1 MTAEFRSV
9 QTRIWREDDWFQ
21 SLPTDARLLFIY
33 LFTNPSASIA
43 GIYRLPLRT
52 IEFESGIPT
61 DRIKELLAEFARVN
75 KVHYDSGV
83 VWVVRMRENQLPGKI
98 SDQVRKRLTKDIA
111 SIPDCPL
118 KIQYLR
124 HYGYCTDTVSIPFA
138 TDTDTDTH
146 TDTETHTEQA
156 ASGGGSNRYG
166 SRQARAAY
174 HTVEAQKLG
183 VDPETFRALVDK
195 LIDAAKLRT
204 LIEQGQ
210 NERKLTDAKDA
221 ALELVRM
228 AVTTP
233 DQVDTLIEA
242 YRAANDWRKTPPTP
256 QALSEYA
263 SQVADKLKP
272 KPTKRAWVLDANGNR
287 MKEVTV

>member
-21 SLPTDARLLFIY
+21 SLSTDARLLFIY

-52 IEFESGIPT
+52 IEFESGLT
-61 DRIKELLAEFARVN
+61 QQRIKELLAEFSAVN
-75 KVHYDSGV
+75 KVHFDSGV
-83 VWVVRMRENQLPGKI
+83 VWVVKMRENQLPGQI
-98 SDQVRKRLTKDIA
+98 SKQVATRLAKDIA

-118 KIQYLR
+118 KTRYLI

-138 TDTDTDTH
+138 TDTDTDTLTDTDTH
-146 TDTETHTEQA
+146 TDTP

-166 SRQARAAY
+166 SRQQRAAY
-174 HTVEAQKLG
+174 HTTEAKKLG
-183 VDPETFRALVDK
+183 VEPEAFRVIVDR
-195 LIDAAKLRT
+195 LIDAAGWRA
-204 LIEQGQ
+204 LIDAGQ
-210 NERKLTDAKDA
+210 NERKLTTAKDA

-233 DQVDTLIEA
+233 EQVDALIEA
-242 YRAANDWRKTPPTP
+242 YRAANDWRKTPPAP

-263 SQVADKLKP
+263 SQIADKLKP
-272 KPTKRAWVLDANGNR
+272 KPKRTAWIVDSNGNR
-287 MKEVTV
+287 LQEVTL